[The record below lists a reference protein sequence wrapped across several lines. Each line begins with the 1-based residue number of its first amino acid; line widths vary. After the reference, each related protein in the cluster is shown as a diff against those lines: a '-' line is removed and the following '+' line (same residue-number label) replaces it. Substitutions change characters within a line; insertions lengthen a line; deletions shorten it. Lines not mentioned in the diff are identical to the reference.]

1 MAAYYYAFDA
11 TGVDAVDVVLSS
23 VACAGKAFHHTDY
36 WGDEDTPERYGDELR
51 GGSPVEW
58 IQNAATDAAEAWR
71 KALLEAEA
79 RGRAAE
85 RAYVVAQL
93 EHFAATYEADSVQA
107 GILRGTKRSIERGCH
122 VGSATKHADSGSSSD
137 ETER

>member
-85 RAYVVAQL
+85 RADVVAW
-93 EHFAATYEADSVQA
+93 
-107 GILRGTKRSIERGCH
+107 LRSGTGTERHASAIEDECH
-122 VGSATKHADSGSSSD
+122 VGSATNPADCIQVAAQLG
-137 ETER
+137 RR